1 MTARDQLAAI
11 VLLVNSTQRKLAD
24 VGKVIRR
31 AREDAGQTQQQLA
44 DRLGVR
50 QGDISR
56 WESGRVVPSGI
67 TLGRI
72 AEALRRATA
81 GLGDSQRARERRELQ
96 GKSRIVGRK
105 NF

>member
-1 MTARDQLAAI
+1 MTRPRRFVPRAGATSSRPAAGDAMTARDQLTAI
-11 VLLVNSTQRKLAD
+11 VLFVNATQRKLAD
-24 VGKVIRR
+24 VGNVIRR

-50 QGDISR
+50 QVDISR

-72 AEALRRATA
+72 AQALR
-81 GLGDSQRARERRELQ
+81 
-96 GKSRIVGRK
+96 
-105 NF
+105 